1 MWPSSRMRWRLYV
14 DLLKRSGSAWVADN
28 APSMGAA
35 LAFYSAFSLAPL
47 LIIVIAIAS
56 AAYGQDA
63 ARGAIVTQLGAVVG
77 ESAAQAIQALLKG
90 AQETTT
96 GTIATIVSAITMVVG
111 ATTVLVELQDDLDR
125 IWKAPQREGSG
136 LLAMVRARVLSLGM
150 VLAIGFLLLVSLVL
164 SGVVAAAGK
173 YWATMFPGAA
183 LFLSVA
189 NFFLSLAVIT
199 FLIAILYKWL
209 PNVLISWRD
218 VWIGALT
225 TAVLFTIGQIAIG
238 MYLGRSAIASAYGA
252 AGALVV
258 LLLWLYYSAQ
268 IFLLGAEF
276 THVYASRRISRPM
289 AGGIA
294 SPS

>member
-1 MWPSSRMRWRLYV
+1 MHWRLYI
-14 DLLKRSGSAWVADN
+14 DLLKQSASAWVADN

-63 ARGAIVTQLGAVVG
+63 ARGAIVAQLTAVVG
-77 ESAAQAIQALLKG
+77 ASAAQAIQALLKG

-96 GTIATIVSAITMVVG
+96 GVVATTVGAITVLVG

-125 IWKAPQREGSG
+125 IWKAPPRKGSG
-136 LLAMVRARVLSLGM
+136 LLTILRARVLSLGM
-150 VLAIGFLLLVSLVL
+150 ILAIGFLLLVSLVL
-164 SGVVAAAGK
+164 AGVVAAAGK

-183 LFLSVA
+183 VFLQVA
-189 NFFLSLAVIT
+189 NFFLSLAVNT
-199 FLIAILYKWL
+199 VLIAMLYKWL
-209 PNVLISWRD
+209 PNAPIAWRD
-218 VWIGALT
+218 VWVGAFT
-225 TAVLFTIGQIAIG
+225 TAVLFAIGQIAIG
-238 MYLGRSAIASAYGA
+238 VYLGRSAIASAYGA

-276 THVYASRRISRPM
+276 THMYAKQRMGRPTPG
-289 AGGIA
+289 AQA
-294 SPS
+294 FSS

>member
-1 MWPSSRMRWRLYV
+1 MHWRLYI
-14 DLLKRSGSAWVADN
+14 DLLKQSASAWVADN

-63 ARGAIVTQLGAVVG
+63 AHGAIVAQLTAVVG
-77 ESAAQAIQALLKG
+77 ASAAQAIQALLKG

-96 GTIATIVSAITMVVG
+96 GVVATKVGAITVLVG

-125 IWKAPQREGSG
+125 IWKAPPRKGSG
-136 LLAMVRARVLSLGM
+136 LLTILRARVLSLGM
-150 VLAIGFLLLVSLVL
+150 ILAIGFLLLVSLVL
-164 SGVVAAAGK
+164 AGVVAAAGK

-183 LFLSVA
+183 VFLQVA
-189 NFFLSLAVIT
+189 NFFLSLAVNT
-199 FLIAILYKWL
+199 VLIAMLYKWL
-209 PNVLISWRD
+209 PNVLIAWRD

-225 TAVLFTIGQIAIG
+225 TAVLFAIGQIAIG
-238 MYLGRSAIASAYGA
+238 VYLGRSAIASAYGA

-268 IFLLGAEF
+268 IFFLGAEF
-276 THVYASRRISRPM
+276 THLYAKQRMGRPTP
-289 AGGIA
+289 GGQA
-294 SPS
+294 SSS

>member
-1 MWPSSRMRWRLYV
+1 VHWRLYI
-14 DLLKRSGSAWVADN
+14 DLLKQSASAWVADN

-63 ARGAIVTQLGAVVG
+63 ARGAIVAQLTAVVG
-77 ESAAQAIQALLKG
+77 ASAAQAIQALLKG

-96 GTIATIVSAITMVVG
+96 GVVATTVGAITVLVG

-125 IWKAPQREGSG
+125 IWKAPPRKGSG
-136 LLAMVRARVLSLGM
+136 LLTILRARVLSLGM
-150 VLAIGFLLLVSLVL
+150 ILAIGFLLLVSLVL
-164 SGVVAAAGK
+164 AGVVAAAGK

-183 LFLSVA
+183 VFLQVA
-189 NFFLSLAVIT
+189 NFFLSLAVNT
-199 FLIAILYKWL
+199 VLIAMLYKWL
-209 PNVLISWRD
+209 PNVLIAWRD
-218 VWIGALT
+218 VWIGAFT
-225 TAVLFTIGQIAIG
+225 TAVLFAIGQIAIG
-238 MYLGRSAIASAYGA
+238 VYLGRSAIASAYGA

-268 IFLLGAEF
+268 IFFLGAEF
-276 THVYASRRISRPM
+276 THLYAKQRKGRPTP
-289 AGGIA
+289 GGQA
-294 SPS
+294 FSS

>member
-1 MWPSSRMRWRLYV
+1 VHWRLYI
-14 DLLKRSGSAWVADN
+14 DLLKQSASAWVADN

-63 ARGAIVTQLGAVVG
+63 ARGAIVAQLTAVVG
-77 ESAAQAIQALLKG
+77 ASAAQAIQALLKG

-96 GTIATIVSAITMVVG
+96 GVVATTVGAITVLVG

-125 IWKAPQREGSG
+125 IWKAPPRAGSG
-136 LLAMVRARVLSLGM
+136 LLTILRARVLSLGM

-164 SGVVAAAGK
+164 AGVVAATGK

-183 LFLSVA
+183 LFLQVA
-189 NFFLSLAVIT
+189 NFFLSLAVNT
-199 FLIAILYKWL
+199 VLIAMLYKWL
-209 PNVLISWRD
+209 PNAPIAWRD
-218 VWIGALT
+218 VWVGAFT
-225 TAVLFTIGQIAIG
+225 TAVLFAIGQIAIG
-238 MYLGRSAIASAYGA
+238 VYLGRSAIASAYGA

-268 IFLLGAEF
+268 IFLLGAEL
-276 THVYASRRISRPM
+276 TYAWSQRRV
-289 AGGIA
+289 
-294 SPS
+294 

>member
-1 MWPSSRMRWRLYV
+1 MHWRLYI
-14 DLLKRSGSAWVADN
+14 DLLKQSASAWVADN

-63 ARGAIVTQLGAVVG
+63 ARGAIVAQLTAVVG
-77 ESAAQAIQALLKG
+77 ASAAQAIQALLKG

-96 GTIATIVSAITMVVG
+96 GVVATTVGAITVLVG

-125 IWKAPQREGSG
+125 IWKAPPRKGSG
-136 LLAMVRARVLSLGM
+136 LLTILRARVLSLGM
-150 VLAIGFLLLVSLVL
+150 ILAIGFLLLVSLVL
-164 SGVVAAAGK
+164 AGVVAAAGK

-183 LFLSVA
+183 VFLQVA
-189 NFFLSLAVIT
+189 NFFLSLAVNT
-199 FLIAILYKWL
+199 VLIAMLYKWL
-209 PNVLISWRD
+209 PNVLIAWRD
-218 VWIGALT
+218 VWIGAFT
-225 TAVLFTIGQIAIG
+225 TAVLFAIGQIAIG
-238 MYLGRSAIASAYGA
+238 VYLGRSAIASAYGA

-268 IFLLGAEF
+268 IFFLGAEF
-276 THVYASRRISRPM
+276 THLYAKQRKGRPTP
-289 AGGIA
+289 GGQTF
-294 SPS
+294 SS